1 MDHTTKAL
9 LKEKIEQEMVS
20 TNRDIAQLEE
30 LTKPISPDCAIG
42 RVTRMD
48 AINNKSVA
56 ESSLR
61 MLRKKLANLQLA
73 LTKIEGEDFGR
84 CASCGQNINEKRL
97 MFLPES
103 TYCIRCAS

>member
-1 MDHTTKAL
+1 MDNKTKVI
-9 LKEKIEQEMVS
+9 LKEKIEQELAS
-20 TNRDIAQLEE
+20 TNLDISQLEE

-56 ESSLR
+56 ESNLR
-61 MLRKKLANLQLA
+61 MLRKKLASLQLA
-73 LTKIEGEDFGR
+73 LTKIDDDDFGR
-84 CASCGQNINEKRL
+84 CTACGKDINEKRL

-103 TYCIRCAS
+103 TYCIRCAT

>member
-1 MDHTTKAL
+1 MNNETKAI
-9 LKEKIEQEMVS
+9 LKEKILLEISS
-20 TNRDIAQLEE
+20 TERDIQQLEE

-73 LTKIEGEDFGR
+73 ITKLPNPQYGK
-84 CASCGQNINEKRL
+84 CSACGQPINEKRL

-103 TYCIRCAS
+103 TYCIHCAH

>member
-1 MDHTTKAL
+1 MDNQTRQI
-9 LKEKIEQEMVS
+9 LKEKI
-20 TNRDIAQLEE
+20 LEE
-30 LTKPISPDCAIG
+30 IKATERDVEILVEQTKPIAPDCAIG

-61 MLRKKLANLQLA
+61 MLRKKLSNLQLA
-73 LTKIEGEDFGR
+73 ISKIDNPDFGQ
-84 CASCGQNINEKRL
+84 CDACGKNINEKRL

-103 TYCIRCAS
+103 NYCVNCAR